1 MKKLAVI
8 TFCVVA
14 LASAVIALPVKK
26 GLAPK
31 TPSAG
36 VDRPQDQVGRPA
48 GASLGISGLVMYVN
62 AKYGVYSDTA
72 RTIPQTTDG
81 AEVAGWKDW
90 SPSKAAYATQATS
103 GQRPLLIKNGING
116 QPVLR
121 FDGVD
126 DYMTFTLSLNGAK
139 TVVMVGEL
147 VAKPSNGAT
156 YLLIKADTPPNY
168 TFSEFVLFDNHAVY
182 KDLGFSMDY
191 STPSANGYGA
201 VDAIDTNPHIYTTRW
216 AGVGNNPLCS
226 MDGGEQAAIVRV
238 GASFGYADEY
248 FNGIGARPTG
258 ANLANPF
265 LEMNIDIAEIMVY
278 NRYLTNDEMNTIGN
292 YARQAYGL
300 TWGGL

>member
-1 MKKLAVI
+1 MKKFAVI

-14 LASAVIALPVKK
+14 LTSVGIALPVKK

-103 GQRPLLIKNGING
+103 GQRPILVKNSING

-126 DYMTFTLSLNGAK
+126 DFMTFTLSLNGAK

-147 VAKPSNGAT
+147 VAKPTNGAT
-156 YLLIKADTPPNY
+156 YLLIKADTPPTY
-168 TFSEFVLFDNHAVY
+168 TFSEFTLFDNHASY
-182 KDLGFSMDY
+182 KDLSFTMDFA
-191 STPSANGYGA
+191 TTSANGYG
-201 VDAIDTNPHIYTTRW
+201 VTDAIDTNPHIYTTRW
-216 AGVGNNPLCS
+216 AGSGNDPLAS
-226 MDGGEQAAIVRV
+226 MDGGEQTAPVRV
-238 GASFGYADEY
+238 GASYSYVDENI
-248 FNGIGARPTG
+248 NGIGARPRSNSLT
-258 ANLANPF
+258 NPL
-265 LEMNIDIAEIMVY
+265 LEMNIDIAEIMIY
-278 NRYLTNDEMNTIGN
+278 NRYLTDDEMNRIGN
-292 YARQAYGL
+292 YASQAYGL
-300 TWGGL
+300 TWSGL